1 LTFGRTRTR
10 FVGIAIPFCGFRR
23 VYSFAFVF
31 DISDETSVII
41 SGISY
46 SLDTTIRKVDLV
58 GTNDSTLFILIFY
71 GLEVSS
77 RICV

>member
-1 LTFGRTRTR
+1 MTFGRRGSRSIFGCR

-31 DISDETSVII
+31 DISDETTIVIGRI
-41 SGISY
+41 GY

-58 GTNDSTLFILIFY
+58 GT
-71 GLEVSS
+71 
-77 RICV
+77 